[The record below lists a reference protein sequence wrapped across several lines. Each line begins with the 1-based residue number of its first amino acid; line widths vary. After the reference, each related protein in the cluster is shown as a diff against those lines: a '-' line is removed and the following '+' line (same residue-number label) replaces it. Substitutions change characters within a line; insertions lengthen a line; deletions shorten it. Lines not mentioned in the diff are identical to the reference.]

1 MAYNNGFPMSY
12 QQMYPQYGYVNQI
25 PQQVQQPQ
33 VVQQQMTQPQQQ
45 DNGIL
50 WVQGEAGAKSWAV
63 APGKSVMLM
72 DSESSTF
79 YIKSSDASGMPM
91 PLRIFDYTERHNNIT
106 QPQVAQH
113 TEIDTSQF
121 VTWDA
126 LNSKLDELVNNMQ
139 MHNQR
144 RQESRNSQKIVK
156 EDKNNG

>member
-1 MAYNNGFPMSY
+1 MAYNNGFPMNY
-12 QQMYPQYGYVNQI
+12 QQMYPSYNYV
-25 PQQVQQPQ
+25 PQQQLTQPVVQQP
-33 VVQQQMTQPQQQ
+33 VN

-72 DSESSTF
+72 DSESNTF

-91 PLRIFDYTERHNNIT
+91 PLRIFDYNERTVQQT

-121 VTWDA
+121 VTREEF
-126 LNSKLDELVNNMQ
+126 NKKLDELFAK
-139 MHNQR
+139 HG
-144 RQESRNSQKIVK
+144 EVK
-156 EDKNNG
+156 NG